1 MDNEERLGG
10 GNATHRVTR
19 AGATVRKPWTEASP
33 SVAAYMTALRLAGID
48 VPEHLGQDEQG
59 RQVLEFIPGRLAM
72 HSESLTPNELARVGA
87 LVRAIH
93 DVSAT
98 YRPAVDAVWQ
108 TAIVARGTDLVCH
121 NDLAP
126 WNLIVG
132 DRWVFID
139 WDSAAPSTR
148 LWDVAYAAQTF
159 TLSNP
164 TEEPEHAAINLAA
177 FVDGYNAD
185 YSLRVDLPAALH
197 RRVMAMYDLLESS
210 HRSGTEPW
218 ASMFS
223 SGHGDHWRAVTEY
236 VARHQEMWV
245 RAVL

>member
-72 HSESLTPNELARVGA
+72 HSESLTPNELGRVGA

-108 TAIVARGTDLVCH
+108 TAWPCTTCSNPHIAQARSRGRPCSRRGTATTGV
-121 NDLAP
+121 
-126 WNLIVG
+126 
-132 DRWVFID
+132 
-139 WDSAAPSTR
+139 
-148 LWDVAYAAQTF
+148 Q
-159 TLSNP
+159 
-164 TEEPEHAAINLAA
+164 
-177 FVDGYNAD
+177 
-185 YSLRVDLPAALH
+185 
-197 RRVMAMYDLLESS
+197 
-210 HRSGTEPW
+210 
-218 ASMFS
+218 
-223 SGHGDHWRAVTEY
+223 
-236 VARHQEMWV
+236 
-245 RAVL
+245 